1 MPSGRFVAAV
11 DTMRIAL
18 GADHNGVPFKE
29 ALKKH
34 LRLKGHECVDVGS
47 EGGASVDYPDY
58 AFPAAEMVAR
68 GDADRAVLICGSGIG
83 MCMAANKVSGIRA
96 ALCHDAEA
104 ARLTRAHNDA
114 NVLAIAGWQTESGD
128 VFGIVD
134 TFLETPFDG
143 GRHARRVEKIMDYEK
158 KRKT

>member
-1 MPSGRFVAAV
+1 
-11 DTMRIAL
+11 MRIAL
-18 GADHNGVPFKE
+18 GADHNGVQFKE
-29 ALKKH
+29 ALKRH
-34 LRLKGHECVDVGS
+34 LQDRGHECVDVGS
-47 EGGASVDYPDY
+47 EGETSVDYPDY

-96 ALCHDAEA
+96 ALCGDAES

-114 NVLAIAGWQTESGD
+114 NVLAIAGWQTGRDD

-143 GRHARRVEKIMDYEK
+143 GRHARRVGKIMDYER
-158 KRKT
+158 KRKK